1 MTTGI
6 NKVDNNKMDILL
18 VGNNPTEIRD
28 IYYRLAGFEN
38 PRFVTHIA
46 FDLTRIFRRIRR
58 FRPYSIIIDDR
69 FSKTKLNR
77 LIKRIHRNPKTRE
90 IPVTLLKSNNS
101 ELGIS
106 ADFDNY
112 ILKGNLTAENLHST
126 IINSR
131 QLRKTSLYLYQSYKR
146 SRNLFQ
152 KILLD
157 LRKMY
162 WFTEK
167 L

>member
-1 MTTGI
+1 MTTAEKI
-6 NKVDNNKMDILL
+6 DSNKMDILL

-28 IYYRLAGFEN
+28 IYYRLAGFKN

-46 FDLTRIFRRIRR
+46 FDLTRIFRRIKR

-69 FSKTKLNR
+69 LNKTKLNR
-77 LIKRIHRNPKTRE
+77 LIKRIHRNPKTCD
-90 IPVTLLKSNNS
+90 IPVTVLKSNND
-101 ELGIS
+101 ELGIA
-106 ADFDNY
+106 ADVDNY
-112 ILKGNLTAENLHST
+112 ILKENLTAENLHNT
-126 IINSR
+126 IISSR
-131 QLRKTSLYLYQSYKR
+131 QLRKTSMYLYKSYKR

-152 KILLD
+152 KVLLD

>member
-1 MTTGI
+1 MI
-6 NKVDNNKMDILL
+6 EAEKIDNNKMDILL

-28 IYYRLAGFEN
+28 IYYRLADFKN

-69 FSKTKLNR
+69 FNKTKLNR

-90 IPVTLLKSNNS
+90 IPVTVLKSNNDD
-101 ELGIS
+101 LGIM
-106 ADFDNY
+106 ADVDNY
-112 ILKGNLTAENLHST
+112 ILKENLTAENLHNT
-126 IINSR
+126 IISSR
-131 QLRKTSLYLYQSYKR
+131 QLRKTSMYLYKSYKR

>member
-1 MTTGI
+1 MTTGT
-6 NKVDNNKMDILL
+6 NSVDNSKMDILL

-28 IYYRLAGFEN
+28 IYYRLAGFKN

-69 FSKTKLNR
+69 FSKSKLNR

-90 IPVTLLKSNNS
+90 IPVTLLKTDNA
-101 ELGIS
+101 ELGIA
-106 ADFDNY
+106 ADVDNY
-112 ILKGNLTAENLHST
+112 ILKENLTAENLHST
-126 IINSR
+126 IIRSR
-131 QLRKTSLYLYQSYKR
+131 QLRKTSLYLYKTYKH

-152 KILLD
+152 KVLLD

>member
-1 MTTGI
+1 MNSAEKI
-6 NKVDNNKMDILL
+6 VNDKMDILL
-18 VGNNPTEIRD
+18 VGNNPTEVRD
-28 IYYRLAGFEN
+28 IYYRLAGFKN

-46 FDLTRIFRRIRR
+46 FDLTRLFRRIRR

-69 FSKTKLNR
+69 LNKTKLNR

-90 IPVTLLKSNNS
+90 IPVTVLKSNND
-101 ELGIS
+101 ELGIV
-106 ADFDNY
+106 ADVDNY
-112 ILKGNLTAENLHST
+112 ILKENLTAENLHNT
-126 IINSR
+126 IVNSR
-131 QLRKTSLYLYQSYKR
+131 RLRETSLYLCKSYKH